1 MRNIS
6 KQIFLNALACP
17 VLGWETRSQQITE
30 APTIGEKFRME
41 QGIEIGR
48 RARALYPE
56 GILIEE
62 EDMVSASEKTKR
74 LMANP
79 GVSILFEAAFLTGNF
94 AARADLLR
102 REKNG
107 WRMIEVKST
116 VRDKLEFIDDMAY
129 TVMLMDHCG
138 YEVSEVSLLLIA
150 KTFRLELRDEDLFV
164 EMDHTDE
171 VLDRV
176 EDLKPLGERIDVLT
190 GAPEKPKAELR
201 LACRKC
207 ALFKTCLGR
216 DIPNHIFDIPR
227 LSATKFDKLT
237 QQGILRIE
245 DIPETFPLTENQ
257 TRVRDGVQSN
267 NPVVSKDLGSTLE
280 AISYPAYYLDFET
293 FMTAIP
299 LYPNLAPYTQIPI
312 QYSIHTC
319 SGPGRITAH
328 LEYLADP
335 KRDCR
340 KALAERLLHD
350 LSEKGSIVAY
360 SPFEKTIINK
370 LSEQFP
376 ELSSALQAL
385 IDRIVDLE
393 AIIRKHFYHPDFHG
407 STSIKKT
414 LPVLVPD
421 MSYDGLEIANGDTAM
436 SAFALMAQGHYGDG
450 EIETLRKNL
459 LDYCRQDT
467 LAMVRLHERL
477 LDYA

>member
-6 KQIFLNALACP
+6 KQIFLNALSCP
-17 VLGWETRSQQITE
+17 VLGWETRSQKISE
-30 APTIGEKFRME
+30 APTMGEKFRME

-62 EDMVSASEKTKR
+62 GDMASASKTTAR
-74 LMANP
+74 LMADP

-94 AARADLLR
+94 GARADILR
-102 REKNG
+102 REKDG
-107 WRMIEVKST
+107 WRMIEVKSS
-116 VRDKLEFIDDMAY
+116 VRDKVEFIDDMAY
-129 TVMLMDHCG
+129 TVMLMDRRG
-138 YEVSEVSLLLIA
+138 YGISNVSLLLISKA
-150 KTFRLELRDEDLFV
+150 FRLGLRDEDLFV

-176 EDLKPLGERIDVLT
+176 EVLRPLWEGIDFLT
-190 GAPEKPKAELR
+190 GAPEKPWPELR

-207 ALFKTCLGR
+207 ALFKTCLGQN
-216 DIPNHIFDIPR
+216 IPNHIFDIPR
-227 LSATKFDKLT
+227 LSASKFDKLT
-237 QQGILRIE
+237 EQGILRIE
-245 DIPETFPLTENQ
+245 ELPETFPLTENQ
-257 TRVRDGVQSN
+257 KRVRDGVQSN
-267 NPVVSKDLGSTLE
+267 KPFVSKDLGSALE

-299 LYPNLAPYTQIPI
+299 LYPDIPPYAQIPI
-312 QYSIHTC
+312 QYSIHIC

-328 LEYLADP
+328 LEYLTDP

-340 KALAERLLHD
+340 RALAERLLRD
-350 LSEKGSIVAY
+350 LGEKGSIIAY

-370 LSEQFP
+370 LSEHFP
-376 ELSSALQAL
+376 ELSPDLLAL

-393 AIIRKHFYHPDFHG
+393 AILRKHFYHPDFHG

-421 MSYDGLEIANGDTAM
+421 MSYEGLEIANGDTAM

-450 EIETLRKNL
+450 EIETIRKNL

-477 LDYA
+477 LEYA

>member
-1 MRNIS
+1 MRRIS

-17 VLGWETRSQQITE
+17 VLGWESRSQPVSE
-30 APTIGEKFRME
+30 APTIGEQFRME

-56 GILIEE
+56 GMLIEE
-62 EDMVSASEKTKR
+62 GDMASASEKTKR
-74 LMANP
+74 MMADP

-94 AARADLLR
+94 GARADILR
-102 REKNG
+102 REENG
-107 WRMIEVKST
+107 WHMIEVKSS

-129 TVMLMDHCG
+129 TGLLMDLRG
-138 YEVSEVSLLLIA
+138 YKISKVSLLLISKA
-150 KTFRLELRDEDLFV
+150 FRLGMRDEDLFV
-164 EMDHTDE
+164 EIDHTEE
-171 VLDRV
+171 VLDRI
-176 EDLKPLGERIDVLT
+176 EALKPLCEDIDAIT
-190 GAPEKPKAELR
+190 GAPEKPKVGLR

-207 ALFKTCLGR
+207 TLFKTCLGK

-227 LSATKFDKLT
+227 LSASKFDRLT
-237 QQGILRIE
+237 EQGILRIE
-245 DIPETFPLTENQ
+245 ELPETFPLTANQ
-257 TRVRDGVQSN
+257 KRVRDSVQSN
-267 NPVVSKDLGSTLE
+267 KPVISRDLGHALE
-280 AISYPAYYLDFET
+280 AIAYPAYYLDFET

-299 LYPNLAPYTQIPI
+299 LYPDVPPYSQIPI

-319 SGPGRITAH
+319 SKPGRITAH

-340 KALAERLLHD
+340 RALAERLLHD
-350 LSEKGSIVAY
+350 LSEKGSIIAY

-436 SAFALMAQGHYGDG
+436 SAFALMAQGHYDD
-450 EIETLRKNL
+450 EKMETIRRNL

-467 LAMVRLHERL
+467 LAMVKLHERL
-477 LDYA
+477 LEDA